1 MQAKHKRMIGI
12 TALLMLLFTV
22 LFYAIIYMME
32 RPGGL
37 SDRRMSRA
45 LGQKVNLHIPLGK
58 TPDKAVERFRGP
70 SSMEVIHREPVR
82 GGTLL
87 FMRRYNQTDSSNL
100 QVEYV
105 RKTWIGWK
113 WVWGG
118 GFGISESLQSKSAL
132 NYMSMPKLDH
142 ISTPFPM
149 VFGDILNPSI
159 KNVTVKSQNNGTY
172 QAKLATVGNE
182 KMIWFVFLP
191 SAISTPFD
199 IEGFNEEGNLVARK
213 TITDPRDSGSVKLE
227 NDLKLTET
235 RFSPTN

>member
-1 MQAKHKRMIGI
+1 MQVKHKRIIGI
-12 TALLMLLFTV
+12 TALLMLLSTI

-45 LGQKVNLHIPLGK
+45 LGQKVTLHIPLGK

-70 SSMEVIHREPVR
+70 SSMEVIHREPVK
-82 GGTLL
+82 GGNLL

-118 GFGISESLQSKSAL
+118 GYGFSESLQSKSSF

-142 ISTPFPM
+142 LSTPFPM
-149 VFGDILNPSI
+149 VLGIF
-159 KNVTVKSQNNGTY
+159 
-172 QAKLATVGNE
+172 
-182 KMIWFVFLP
+182 
-191 SAISTPFD
+191 
-199 IEGFNEEGNLVARK
+199 
-213 TITDPRDSGSVKLE
+213 
-227 NDLKLTET
+227 
-235 RFSPTN
+235 

>member
-1 MQAKHKRMIGI
+1 MQVKHKRIIGI
-12 TALLMLLFTV
+12 TALLMLLSTV

-45 LGQKVNLHIPLGK
+45 LGQKVTLHIPLGK

-70 SSMEVIHREPVR
+70 SSMEVIHREPVK
-82 GGTLL
+82 GGNLL

-118 GFGISESLQSKSAL
+118 GYGFSESLQSKSSF

-142 ISTPFPM
+142 QPPFP
-149 VFGDILNPSI
+149 
-159 KNVTVKSQNNGTY
+159 
-172 QAKLATVGNE
+172 
-182 KMIWFVFLP
+182 WFLGIF
-191 SAISTPFD
+191 
-199 IEGFNEEGNLVARK
+199 
-213 TITDPRDSGSVKLE
+213 
-227 NDLKLTET
+227 
-235 RFSPTN
+235 

>member
-1 MQAKHKRMIGI
+1 MRVKHKRIIGI
-12 TALLMLLFTV
+12 TALLMLLSTV
-22 LFYAIIYMME
+22 LFCAIIYMME

-45 LGQKVNLHIPLGK
+45 LGQKVTLHIPLGK

-70 SSMEVIHREPVR
+70 SSMEVIHREPVK
-82 GGTLL
+82 GGILL

-105 RKTWIGWK
+105 RKTWMGWK

-118 GFGISESLQSKSAL
+118 GFGISESLQSKSSL

-199 IEGFNEEGNLVARK
+199 IEGFTEEGNLIARK
-213 TITDPRDSGSVKLE
+213 TITDPRDSGSVNLE
-227 NDLKLTET
+227 NDLKLSET
-235 RFSPTN
+235 QCLPTN

>member
-1 MQAKHKRMIGI
+1 MKIIWWWNRIMKVKHKRIIGI
-12 TALLMLLFTV
+12 TALLMLLSTV

-45 LGQKVNLHIPLGK
+45 LGQKVTLHIPLGK

-70 SSMEVIHREPVR
+70 SSMEVIHREPVK

-118 GFGISESLQSKSAL
+118 GFGISESLQSKSSF

-142 ISTPFPM
+142 LSTPFPM

-159 KNVTVKSQNNGTY
+159 KDVTVKSQNNGTY

-199 IEGFNEEGNLVARK
+199 IEGFNDEGDLIARK
-213 TITDPRDSGSVKLE
+213 TITDPRDSGSVNLE
-227 NDLKLTET
+227 ND
-235 RFSPTN
+235 